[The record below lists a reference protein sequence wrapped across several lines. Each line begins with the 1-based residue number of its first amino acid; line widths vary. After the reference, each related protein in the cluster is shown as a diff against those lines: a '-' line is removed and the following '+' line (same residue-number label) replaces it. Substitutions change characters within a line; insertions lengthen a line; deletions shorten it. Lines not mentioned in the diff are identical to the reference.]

1 MRILFGIL
9 FLAIEI
15 ALAVC
20 AVLARKSGRRIGKAA
35 STLLISLIFPLFG
48 NGIIIISDNRIISLI
63 GCYMYYLGLD
73 VSIAALLHYTFEYCQ
88 ISWPVRAL
96 RRRMVTSFLL
106 TDPAKAVLPV

>member
-73 VSIAALLHYTFEYCQ
+73 VSIAALLHYSANTVYNYRAKIKNKARGDRELFEEA
-88 ISWPVRAL
+88 V
-96 RRRMVTSFLL
+96 
-106 TDPAKAVLPV
+106 KAIE